1 MMKENINALDEISK
15 GCSMGMDA
23 INSIIG
29 KVMDKRFS
37 NLLNKQYAFYNKI
50 KDRIDNIYHKYNKDD
65 KPHETTTINKIITY
79 CEIGMMTIN
88 DRSNSKI
95 AELLLQG
102 TNMGIIEGRRI
113 LNKKKINREVESIV
127 DCFVSGQE
135 KFMEVLKKY
144 L

>member
-1 MMKENINALDEISK
+1 MKENINALDEISK
-15 GCSMGMDA
+15 ASSMGMDA

-29 KVMDKRFS
+29 RVIDKRFS

-50 KDRIDNIYHKYNKDD
+50 KDRINNIYHKYNKNDN
-65 KPHETTTINKIITY
+65 PHETTTINKIITY
-79 CEIGMMTIN
+79 CEISMMTIN

-113 LNKKKINREVESIV
+113 LNKKKINKEVESIV
-127 DCFVSGQE
+127 DEFVSRQE